1 MHPRFRHFKRAEARG
16 DAFRDDAAFE
26 TEPQNNQPIRV
37 AARAAG
43 FDRLVDR
50 LLRDRAELRA
60 DVEIRLL
67 LAARAA
73 IKAFGAQIGVRERL
87 DAQKDRLLVLGA
99 VFHAGGL
106 QMREDPRLER
116 ARRLRLRLRIEALRA
131 DRLELLQRFDRER
144 PGHAQFLF
152 VLARLIKERRGVR
165 RLVVGE
171 RFQRDMRHGFVVKAL
186 PDVLRV
192 MRDVIREGR
201 GHQALFG
208 DVQGDARRV
217 NRNPPPPPLL
227 GDVGRRAAAAGRIDD
242 EIAGIRRH

>member
-1 MHPRFRHFKRAEARG
+1 M
-16 DAFRDDAAFE
+16 
-26 TEPQNNQPIRV
+26 
-37 AARAAG
+37 
-43 FDRLVDR
+43 
-50 LLRDRAELRA
+50 RA

-99 VFHAGGL
+99 VFHSGGL
-106 QMREDPRLER
+106 QMREDPRLEG
-116 ARRLRLRLRIEALRA
+116 AAIRLRLVIEAFRA

-192 MRDVIREGR
+192 MQDVIREGR

-217 NRNPPPPPLL
+217 NRDPAAAPLL
-227 GDVGRRAAAAGRIDD
+227 GDVGGRAAAAGGIED
-242 EIAGIRRH
+242 EIAGVGRHQQTALNDFL